1 MFDITA
7 VGSTRDFGSDIR
19 IGITRF
25 VLVDTRLH
33 YSRTMADLIVKMKKE
48 LKGILEDIKEL
59 TLNLESED
67 DETKKI
73 EIQGKIDAAETSRT
87 QLKTRLVEAI
97 EIDCLSSKDEEGA
110 PTVDSKS
117 VALPSTS
124 SDDVITFRER
134 SHAACSNVNLR
145 IKQPKE
151 YKNGEDF
158 STFCYRFK
166 IFVEANKTSKSDY
179 SNVLLSCVDDITLQK
194 LMPVIENLT
203 DCERRDIRVLLDTC
217 RETLYPKS
225 EMRALR
231 QQLTSAKIVQ
241 TGEEEVEEFA
251 ARIRSIVNRAG
262 YTTEA
267 DKSEACLNA
276 FLNGLNAELAD
287 KLYAAPDV
295 ENSFEIAVSTA
306 RKLEKM
312 RKVRASPA
320 ITEPDI
326 LSSVFRVSESRGSRD
341 QQQNRSHT
349 ERSQEQQDLLSQA
362 SNYGRQ
368 ERSSAHQPRHTNSG
382 QQGTSEKKV
391 RPENRTCFR
400 CGVKGHIARYCR
412 AAEPL
417 NS

>member
-1 MFDITA
+1 MD
-7 VGSTRDFGSDIR
+7 S
-19 IGITRF
+19 
-25 VLVDTRLH
+25 
-33 YSRTMADLIVKMKKE
+33 IVTMKKE
-48 LKGILEDIKEL
+48 LRGILEDIRKL
-59 TLNLESED
+59 KVNLESEG
-67 DETKKI
+67 DENKKT
-73 EIQGKIDAAETSRT
+73 EMQGKIDAAETAKT
-87 QLKTRLVEAI
+87 ELKTRLLDAI
-97 EIDCLSSKDEEGA
+97 ETDCLNSKDEEIA

-117 VALPSTS
+117 VATPSTS
-124 SDDVITFRER
+124 SGYVITSRER
-134 SHAACSNVNLR
+134 SHAACSNTNLR

-179 SNVLLSCVDDITLQK
+179 SNALLSCVDDITLQK
-194 LMPVIENLT
+194 LMPVIDNLT
-203 DCERRDIRVLLDTC
+203 DGERRDIKILLDTC

-295 ENSFEIAVSTA
+295 ENSFEVAVSTA

-320 ITEPDI
+320 TPEPDI

-368 ERSSAHQPRHTNSG
+368 GQRSGYQPRHNNSS
-382 QQGTSEKKV
+382 QRGTSERRV
-391 RPENRTCFR
+391 RPETRTCYR
-400 CGVKGHIARYCR
+400 CGVKGHIARSCR

-417 NS
+417 NL

>member
-1 MFDITA
+1 MDSIA
-7 VGSTRDFGSDIR
+7 S
-19 IGITRF
+19 
-25 VLVDTRLH
+25 L
-33 YSRTMADLIVKMKKE
+33 KKE
-48 LKGILEDIKEL
+48 LRGILEDIREHKV
-59 TLNLESED
+59 NLDQSEN
-67 DETKKI
+67 DENKKT
-73 EIQGKIDAAETSRT
+73 EIQGKIDAAETAKT
-87 QLKTRLVEAI
+87 QLKTRLLEAI
-97 EIDCLSSKDEEGA
+97 ETDCLSSKDEEIA
-110 PTVDSKS
+110 PTVDTKS
-117 VALPSTS
+117 DAAPSTS
-124 SDDVITFRER
+124 NGDIVTSRER
-134 SHAACSNVNLR
+134 SHAACFNTNLR

-179 SNVLLSCVDDITLQK
+179 SNALLSCVDDITLQK
-194 LMPVIENLT
+194 LAPVIDNLT
-203 DCERRDIRVLLDTC
+203 DGERRDIKILLDTC

-295 ENSFEIAVSTA
+295 ENSFEVAVSTA

-320 ITEPDI
+320 TPEPDI
-326 LSSVFRVSESRGSRD
+326 LSSVFRVREPRGSRD

-368 ERSSAHQPRHTNSG
+368 GQRSGYQSRHNNSSQRGAPERR
-382 QQGTSEKKV
+382 V
-391 RPENRTCFR
+391 RPETRTCYR
-400 CGVKGHIARYCR
+400 CGVKGHIARSCR
-412 AAEPL
+412 ATEPL
-417 NS
+417 NL